1 MGQIINDCD
10 TGFLILQNDKEE
22 SLFLKVIQSVVFCC
36 SNLRRLCKSLGV
48 ILRTFYFTLGD
59 IRAMQDFGLHNNILC
74 HRPIAC
80 GDMTAVTT
88 LSLKTG
94 QGRGQ

>member
-1 MGQIINDCD
+1 MP
-10 TGFLILQNDKEE
+10 
-22 SLFLKVIQSVVFCC
+22 
-36 SNLRRLCKSLGV
+36 
-48 ILRTFYFTLGD
+48 RTFYFTLGD
-59 IRAMQDFGLHNNILC
+59 IGAMQDFGLHNNILC

-80 GDMTAVTT
+80 GDMTTVTT